1 MAEMGYSCSKSDI
14 EQEQGVTARPQKCLV
29 TTPCPEDHL
38 TRQGPW
44 VLTVQHL
51 EFLTEGK
58 A

>member
-1 MAEMGYSCSKSDI
+1 M
-14 EQEQGVTARPQKCLV
+14 TARPQNSLV

-44 VLTVQHL
+44 VLTVQDL